1 MPSSSSA
8 LCLVPEQF
16 QCLAPTSLPYLPT
29 KAFLSILTIL
39 CSFFSFLS
47 CCSFQF
53 VLFSFSVLSFLL
65 SYNYNYNY
73 NHNYNSTT
81 LGYTPLH
88 HTTRSHTTLHYNY
101 NYTNNYSYNYNYNT
115 TTTTISTTATT
126 TTTLHYSCKCNNHY
140 NYITLHYTTLI
151 TSSSCGWG
159 DHCSHS
165 KKHNCNH
172 LSVHQWIPCITTTHL
187 SYSFLSLKLAPPLL
201 WYYWYSKI

>member
-126 TTTLHYSCKCNNHY
+126 TTTLQLQVQQQLQLH
-140 NYITLHYTTLI
+140 YITLYHTNYIQQLWLRWPLQPLQKAQLQPPFGP
-151 TSSSCGWG
+151 SVDSM
-159 DHCSHS
+159 H
-165 KKHNCNH
+165 HNN
-172 LSVHQWIPCITTTHL
+172 S
-187 SYSFLSLKLAPPLL
+187 PLL
-201 WYYWYSKI
+201 

>member
-1 MPSSSSA
+1 MAWQALVCKALLLQLKCRPGMAQPMPSSSSA

-16 QCLAPTSLPYLPT
+16 QILAPTSLPYLPT

-65 SYNYNYNY
+65 SYHYNYNY

-81 LGYTPLH
+81 LGYTPVH

-101 NYTNNYSYNYNYNT
+101 NYNNNYSYNYNYNT

-126 TTTLHYSCKCNNHY
+126 TLHYSCKCNNNY

-151 TSSSCGWG
+151 TSSSCG
-159 DHCSHS
+159 
-165 KKHNCNH
+165 
-172 LSVHQWIPCITTTHL
+172 
-187 SYSFLSLKLAPPLL
+187 
-201 WYYWYSKI
+201 